1 MQPFLMQIQD
11 ISSKVGPQA
20 YVAGAGIFLLFVTG
34 TLSFWVLLFSL
45 VTHNWTPWKYIK
57 KSLLI
62 SVGMIIFAIII
73 TIIRGVIA
81 KI

>member
-1 MQPFLMQIQD
+1 MQSFLTQIQD
-11 ISSKVGPQA
+11 ISSRVGPQA
-20 YVAGAGIFLLFVTG
+20 YVAGAGILLLFVTG
-34 TLSFWVLLFSL
+34 TLSFWILIFSL

-62 SVGMIIFAIII
+62 SIGMIIFAIII
-73 TIIRGVIA
+73 TIIKGVIS